1 MSGEKLLI
9 PGELVRRLR
18 SSKGVKQSVAA
29 KKMDISQQAFSK
41 LESAENISMPKLLLV
56 LAALGSSL
64 HEFETIKNLYPPP
77 HFIT

>member
-18 SSKGVKQSVAA
+18 SSKGVKQSVAE

-41 LESAENISMPKLLLV
+41 LENAEKISMPKLLLIV
-56 LAALGSSL
+56 AALESSL
-64 HEFETIKNLYPPP
+64 NEFETIKNLYSP
-77 HFIT
+77 HIS